1 MQYLKKAGLIAS
13 PERAVYQITEAGR
26 KAKESGVTIDLKY
39 LEQIP
44 SFRAFHKAKSKES
57 GAGSDTE
64 TSGNTPVES
73 FEVAYEQIRRDLAD
87 EVIAAVM
94 QASPTFFEHLV
105 VDLLLKVGYGGAF
118 DGAGI
123 VTKQSGDGGIDG
135 IIREDKLGFSSIY
148 IQAKRWQPDVTV
160 GRPEIQKFAGAL
172 LGQGAAKGL
181 FITTAH
187 FSQEAQRYA
196 DSISSPTSRI
206 VLIDGEQL
214 AHLMITYNVGVS
226 VQQTY
231 EIKRIDSDYFAE
243 D

>member
-1 MQYLKKAGLIAS
+1 M
-13 PERAVYQITEAGR
+13 
-26 KAKESGVTIDLKY
+26 
-39 LEQIP
+39 
-44 SFRAFHKAKSKES
+44 
-57 GAGSDTE
+57 
-64 TSGNTPVES
+64 
-73 FEVAYEQIRRDLAD
+73 AYEQIRRDLAD

-105 VDLLLKVGYGGAF
+105 VDLLLRVGYGGAF

-135 IIREDKLGFSSIY
+135 VIREDKLGFDAIY
-148 IQAKRWQPDVTV
+148 IQAKRWQADTVV

-181 FITTAH
+181 FITTAR
-187 FSQEAQRYA
+187 FSGEAKKYA
-196 DSISSPTSRI
+196 EAVSGPTSKI

-231 EIKRIDSDYFAE
+231 EIKKIDSDYFAE